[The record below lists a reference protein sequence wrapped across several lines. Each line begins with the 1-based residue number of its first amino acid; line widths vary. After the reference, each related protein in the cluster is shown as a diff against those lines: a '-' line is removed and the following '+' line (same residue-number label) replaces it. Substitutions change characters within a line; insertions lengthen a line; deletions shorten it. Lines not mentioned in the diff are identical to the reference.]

1 MKITFKTI
9 SVLFAIFATVFML
22 FFAWIM
28 AFMSEREMK
37 DNLLLQTE
45 IGARSINIEH
55 FKNLTGTPKD
65 LGTTDYLRLKEQFA
79 SILTVNKK
87 LRFVYLMGLKENGQ
101 LFFYADDRPVGDV
114 EESPAGMVYEDA
126 PDGFFRVMQT
136 GIASIEGPFTDKWG
150 SFVSG
155 CVPLVD
161 PKTGKT
167 MAIFAIDF
175 DARLWYWE
183 IATHAALPVG
193 LLVVLLLGAIVVLV
207 SRNRGKR
214 LRESEENFRTF
225 FGSIADLLFVLDGS
239 GNMIDVNETV
249 LRRLG
254 YSKEELIG
262 QSVLMVHPENRRS
275 EAGATVAA
283 MLEGTKDFCPVPL
296 LSKSGVEFQVETR
309 VYPGVWNGN
318 PALFGVVKD
327 LTSIKQSEEKF
338 HKVFQSGSNLMAIST
353 SSTGRFIDVNDLFLR
368 VLGFTREEVIG
379 TSSNEVIIFDDAEK
393 GACIKS
399 IMEDQGFAKDI
410 EVKIRT
416 KTGNMLLGLFS
427 AAPLTLGEEQCWL
440 TTITDLTKRKK
451 AEEALIESNQKFE
464 AIILASPDGIGM
476 ASLDGK
482 LQLMSDKLISIFGY
496 SLEEK
501 SALMGRVF
509 FDFIDPGYHEK
520 LRENM
525 QKLLAGK
532 NSNKINEY
540 LAIKKDNS
548 RIYVDLNA
556 SVLFDSNGLPSN
568 VLFVERDITE
578 RKQTEEALRESQAL
592 YHSFV
597 EHMPAGVFRKD
608 SEGRFNFVNSL
619 FCKLKGLSANEI
631 IGKTIK
637 ELSDYEE
644 TLEAGSNRE
653 IMHRQK
659 TVLVSDEATHHDEIM
674 HSGKPIEIEEFY
686 TYADGT
692 FKYLDV
698 VKSPVFSATG
708 KVIGSQGIQF
718 DITELKKMEEV
729 LLKAKQE
736 AESANK
742 SKSLF
747 LENMSH
753 EIRTPLN
760 AIIGFS
766 QLMNRDKLLTDSQ
779 REYNVSIIRAG
790 EHLLLLIND
799 ILELSKIE
807 AGRVVLNPTNIDLH
821 ALFEDI
827 QIIFKE
833 NLRSKNL
840 QFIFETAEDLPS
852 CVRVDEHR
860 LRQIFINLVGNA
872 VKFTEQGGI
881 AVRVR
886 VDKSNKD
893 TMMLV
898 VEIQDSGPGISEEE
912 LVKLF
917 KNFEQTSTGIKK
929 GSGTG
934 LGLALSREL
943 AILMGGDITVSS
955 QVGKGSVFTFRVEV
969 KEGKFEVDEKTISKH
984 VVCIDKGRKTYRILC
999 VDDKEENLKVVVNLL
1014 KLVGFE
1020 TNEAVDGSDAIAKFE
1035 EWSPDLILMDMRMPV
1050 MDGYEATRRIKSM
1063 EKGQQTP
1070 IVALTAS
1077 SFEEERMEMA
1087 ILGMQGYIRKPFNEN
1102 ELFDT
1107 IAEILDIK
1115 YIYEDKKSSGQ
1126 EKYLNDD
1133 GAILEDISK
1142 LAKSIV
1148 QKMLDALAIADL
1160 DLLIELIKSIET
1172 ENPELSQQLKML
1184 ANNYDYD
1191 YLQQILNPDKVQ

>member
-1 MKITFKTI
+1 MKRMFKNKPA
-9 SVLFAIFATVFML
+9 LFAVFAAAFMVIFAWL
-22 FFAWIM
+22 M
-28 AFMSEREMK
+28 ASMNERDMRN
-37 DNLLLQTE
+37 NLLLQSE
-45 IGARSINIEH
+45 IGARSINIDIV
-55 FKNLTGTPKD
+55 KNLTGTPKD
-65 LGTTDYLRLKEQFA
+65 LKYPEYLDLKKQFA
-79 SILTVNKK
+79 AILSVNKK
-87 LRFVYLMGLKENGQ
+87 LRFVYLMGLRDNGQ

-114 EESPAGMVYEDA
+114 EESPAGMVYDDA
-126 PDGFFRVMQT
+126 PDGFLRVLKT
-136 GIASIEGPFTDKWG
+136 GVASIEGPFTDKWG

-155 CVPLVD
+155 CVPIVD
-161 PKTGKT
+161 PKTGT
-167 MAIFAIDF
+167 TIAIFAIDF

-193 LLVVLLLGAIVVLV
+193 LLLVLILGAIVALD

-225 FGSIADLLFVLDGS
+225 FGSIADLLFVLDAN

-249 LRRLG
+249 LRRLE

-262 QSVLMVHPENRRS
+262 QSVLMVHPEDRRA
-275 EAGATVAA
+275 EAGEIVAA
-283 MLEGTKDFCPVPL
+283 MLAGAKDFCPVPL
-296 LSKSGVEFQVETR
+296 VSKSGIEFQVETR

-327 LTSIKQSEEKF
+327 VTKIKQSEEKF
-338 HKVFQSGSNLMAIST
+338 YKAFQSGSNLMAIST
-353 SSTGRFIDVNDLFLR
+353 IGTGRFIDVNDMFLR
-368 VLGFTREEVIG
+368 VLGFTRDEVIG
-379 TSSNEVIIFDDAEK
+379 ASTNDLNIFDDAHQR
-393 GACIKS
+393 AFIKS
-399 IMEDQGFAKDI
+399 TMNDIGFAKDI

-416 KTGNMLLGLFS
+416 KTGKILLGLFS
-427 AAPLTLGEEQCWL
+427 ASPLTLGEEQCWL
-440 TTITDLTKRKK
+440 TTMIDLTKRKK
-451 AEEALIESNQKFE
+451 AEEALLESNQKFE
-464 AIILASPDGIGM
+464 AIISASPDGIGM
-476 ASLDGK
+476 VSLDGR

-501 SALMGRVF
+501 GALMGRVF

-520 LRENM
+520 LKENM
-525 QKLLAGK
+525 QKLLTGK

-540 LAIKKDNS
+540 LAIKKDKS
-548 RIYVDLNA
+548 RIFVDLNA
-556 SVLFDSNGLPSN
+556 TVLFDANGMPSN
-568 VLFVERDITE
+568 ILFVERDITE
-578 RKQTEEALRESQAL
+578 RKLTEEALRESQAL

-608 SEGRFNFVNSL
+608 SEGRFNFVNSQ

-637 ELSDYEE
+637 ELSDYQE
-644 TLEAGSNRE
+644 TLDAGINQE

-659 TVLVSDEATHHDEIM
+659 TVLVSDEATHHDAIM
-674 HSGKPIEIEEFY
+674 QTGKPIEIEEFY

-747 LENMSH
+747 LANMSH

-833 NLRSKNL
+833 TLRSKNL

-852 CVRVDEHR
+852 CVLVDEHR

-881 AVRVR
+881 AVRAR
-886 VDKSNKD
+886 IDKSTKD
-893 TMMLV
+893 KKMLV
-898 VEIQDSGPGISEEE
+898 VEVQDSGPGISEEE

-943 AILMGGDITVSS
+943 AVLMGGDITVSS

-969 KEGKFEVDEKTISKH
+969 KEGKFEVDEKNISKH

-1020 TNEAVDGSDAIAKFE
+1020 TNEAVDGADAIAKFE

-1050 MDGYEATRRIKSM
+1050 MDGYEATRRIKST

-1087 ILGMQGYIRKPFNEN
+1087 VLGMQGYIRKPFNEN
-1102 ELFDT
+1102 ELFDV

-1115 YIYEDKKSSGQ
+1115 YIYEDKISSGQ

-1133 GAILEDISK
+1133 GAILGDIAK
-1142 LAKSIV
+1142 LADGIV
-1148 QKMLDALAIADL
+1148 LKMLEALAVADL

-1172 ENPELSQQLKML
+1172 ENPELSRQLRML

-1191 YLQQILNPDKVQ
+1191 YLVQILNPDKVQ